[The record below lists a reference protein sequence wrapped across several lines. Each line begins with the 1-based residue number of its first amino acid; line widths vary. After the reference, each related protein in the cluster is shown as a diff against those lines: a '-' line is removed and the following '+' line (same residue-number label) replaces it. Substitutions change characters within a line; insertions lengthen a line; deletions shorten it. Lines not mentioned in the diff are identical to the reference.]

1 MRYTGVLESCTHTHT
16 HTHTHTRK
24 HTWRQFMFLARI
36 KAGPAALLESR
47 HVMMVVMV
55 KITWDK
61 VRTAEQSASHL
72 EDATNPVGALSGS
85 AT

>member
-1 MRYTGVLESCTHTHT
+1 MGRDACAMRYTGVLESCTHTHT

-55 KITWDK
+55 NMGQGENS
-61 VRTAEQSASHL
+61 RTKRLTS
-72 EDATNPVGALSGS
+72 
-85 AT
+85 